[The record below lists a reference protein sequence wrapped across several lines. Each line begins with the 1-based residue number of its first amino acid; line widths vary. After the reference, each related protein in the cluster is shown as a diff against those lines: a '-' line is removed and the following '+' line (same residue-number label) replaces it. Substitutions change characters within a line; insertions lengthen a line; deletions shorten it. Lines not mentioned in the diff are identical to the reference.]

1 MTRNASGTLKN
12 FEGVTVRNEHKFY
25 NISKSTRKRCEPVSE
40 TFQKIQSFFARLLL
54 HNFTGSNF
62 NFKTCIVNRSLCQL
76 AQREK
81 NLNLGPIFLT
91 FFRCLICVQLLNS
104 KILDRKVPN
113 ILRTRLKFEGRLKYS
128 FLGIF

>member
-1 MTRNASGTLKN
+1 MPG
-12 FEGVTVRNEHKFY
+12 Y
-25 NISKSTRKRCEPVSE
+25 Y
-40 TFQKIQSFFARLLL
+40 
-54 HNFTGSNF
+54 FTGSNF

-76 AQREK
+76 AQQEK
-81 NLNLGPIFLT
+81 NLNLGPIFRT

-128 FLGIF
+128 FLGIYINNITIPRKRQNVWDGHWRG